1 MKNSPYSSRYR
12 IPLILFSSLV
22 TLYFSIA
29 CSGSDDASPTTG
41 TSSQKVVGRLLVA
54 SEVASS
60 VAVIDLEQSALES
73 SMKSY
78 SSSSILVASPEG
90 NFAFV
95 VQSAGN
101 RIDVLEMGESV
112 SITSESTET
121 AEVDD
126 HGHDHGK
133 PRFSGEDESD
143 STTTSTTS
151 VSTVALSLTGEN
163 PGFIISKGE
172 WISFQFQD
180 KVYVVSEEGLE
191 NNLNSI
197 TQTLLHEK
205 TSIFPG
211 IPLDSEHI
219 ALGANVFEIEEDT
232 QLHTS
237 TNATALSLTS
247 DNILSATRPAEG
259 VALYGT
265 DQGLLLVCEHTE
277 SGNVEWEDFFVPYPS
292 ILEENIFLASGH
304 EHEEGEAEEEGEDE
318 HEEVMENAAAKD
330 WATHDG
336 LGHAFAH
343 LTHED
348 HSAGVY
354 LVEANT
360 LEEDGVVDAWEFL
373 AGTSNVSYRPLALAI
388 AKMPEEEHDEEE
400 EHVDEY
406 LLLILTSEGHLRVHD
421 AVDEGS
427 LITILENVIPA
438 VTDFHEGEGNLPGLT
453 AGLGKA
459 YVGDPSTNQIHQ
471 IDLSSYAVE
480 LTWVGELSPNE
491 LLFLG
496 ESSHAEGAEGHDHD

>member
-1 MKNSPYSSRYR
+1 MKKPPYSSRYR
-12 IPLILFSSLV
+12 IPLVLLSSLV

-41 TSSQKVVGRLLVA
+41 TSSQKVEGRLLIA
-54 SEVASS
+54 SETESS

-78 SSSSILVASPEG
+78 SSSPTLIASPEG

-95 VQSAGN
+95 MQSSGN
-101 RIDVLEMGESV
+101 RVDVLEMGDSV
-112 SITSESTET
+112 SITSETE
-121 AEVDD
+121 ESEEDD

-133 PRFSGEDESD
+133 PRLSGEDESE
-143 STTTSTTS
+143 STTS
-151 VSTVALSLTGEN
+151 VSTVDLSLTGEN
-163 PGFIISKGE
+163 LGYVVSKGE
-172 WISFQFQD
+172 WMTFQFQD
-180 KVYVVSEEGLE
+180 KVYVLSEEDLE

-197 TQTLLHEK
+197 TQSVLHEK
-205 TSIFPG
+205 VSVFPG

-237 TNATALSLTS
+237 TNVTALGLTS

-304 EHEEGEAEEEGEDE
+304 EHEEGEEEEEGEDE
-318 HEEVMENAAAKD
+318 HEEVMENTVATD

-348 HSAGVY
+348 HSAGIY
-354 LVEANT
+354 LIEAST
-360 LEEDGVVDAWEFL
+360 LEEDEVADAWEFL
-373 AGTSNVSYRPLALAI
+373 AGSSNSSYRPVAITI
-388 AKMPEEEHDEEE
+388 AKMPEEEHEEGEE
-400 EHVDEY
+400 EHADEY
-406 LLLILTSEGHLRVHD
+406 RLLILTSEGHLRIHD

-427 LITILENVIPA
+427 LITIIENVIPA

-453 AGLGKA
+453 SGLGKV
-459 YVGDPSTNQIHQ
+459 YIGDPSSNEIHQ
-471 IDLSSYAVE
+471 IDLINYSIE
-480 LTWVGELSPNE
+480 LTWVSDLSPNA

-496 ESSHAEGAEGHDHD
+496 ESSQAEGAEGHDHE